1 MVPLSFDTHSK
12 LERKKSTRFFFRP
25 IRENNPNI
33 LKVFQSRI
41 LDALVCGWYPRRME
55 NQVGPGDWKTQLR
68 VGRYSI
74 DLLWNLAPQDPPR
87 NPTIIY
93 YGQGISVYSG
103 NYYTCV
109 QRFGVPGRCTGFKTW
124 PGQHSGRVRSIKPC
138 FSIRNNQVIWPAF
151 YAIVACHAHHQLPA
165 TNCLPHPPR
174 LFTIP
179 NPFVVW
185 YIIYQISFLVIRATL
200 PTLVARALGC
210 RVPFGGRHG
219 LQVRPRPPHPKLLAN
234 TTPPN

>member
-1 MVPLSFDTHSK
+1 MVPLSFLTPTPSK

-25 IRENNPNI
+25 IRENI
-33 LKVFQSRI
+33 LKLVFQSRI

-87 NPTIIY
+87 NPSIIY

-151 YAIVACHAHHQLPA
+151 YAIVACHAHYQLPA
-165 TNCLPHPPR
+165 TNCLPRPPR

>member
-1 MVPLSFDTHSK
+1 MVPLSFLTPTPSK

-25 IRENNPNI
+25 IRENI
-33 LKVFQSRI
+33 LKLVFQSRI

-87 NPTIIY
+87 NPSIIY

-124 PGQHSGRVRSIKPC
+124 PGQQSGRVRSIKPC
-138 FSIRNNQVIWPAF
+138 FSIRNNRVICPAF
-151 YAIVACHAHHQLPA
+151 YAIVACHAHHMQLPKLIVCHA
-165 TNCLPHPPR
+165 PLSACSQFQTHLLHDTLYIKFLFLWLEQPSPPLS
-174 LFTIP
+174 LF
-179 NPFVVW
+179 
-185 YIIYQISFLVIRATL
+185 
-200 PTLVARALGC
+200 
-210 RVPFGGRHG
+210 VP
-219 LQVRPRPPHPKLLAN
+219 
-234 TTPPN
+234 